1 MPVGG
6 YKDLDLSKRLKT
18 LSFPVMKFLELRTK
32 VGNRKGGINYRWK
45 RCGKAQRGTLGDF
58 LRGPI
63 LPSGYGAAIQEGSQI
78 GEMFGGEVTEEGR
91 REKVGHPFFQPMKT
105 FLFF

>member
-32 VGNRKGGINYRWK
+32 VGNRKGGIIIG
-45 RCGKAQRGTLGDF
+45 GKGAVKLLAF
-58 LRGPI
+58 LVFTH
-63 LPSGYGAAIQEGSQI
+63 AC
-78 GEMFGGEVTEEGR
+78 
-91 REKVGHPFFQPMKT
+91 
-105 FLFF
+105 